1 MSKSGLC
8 NNAKHPKSLI
18 FKHWHIE
25 CFLYLQLIVE
35 IATATEIHKPVNNT
49 VIMSFIFNI

>member
-35 IATATEIHKPVNNT
+35 IATEIHKPVNNT
-49 VIMSFIFNI
+49 VIMSFVFNI